1 MGTITQD
8 HKLMVSAS
16 NCHRIMTCLDKD
28 YLPQGAIS
36 YISDM
41 FNLSDDDFE
50 NTYMSADMN
59 NGVEKEPEA
68 IEELAAHLWLDIKFT
83 GHAQKRLYA
92 GKDYYDFLSALTDGI
107 ISCSDVAYTVEVK
120 CLNRENHQSVCENV
134 RRADDLKKYDYPKY
148 CQVQAQILCAENSF
162 KKKTLGIIA
171 FYNENCKEPLRII
184 WIDPDQE
191 WRDRLHS
198 RLGLAKKLYL
208 EIQGEPQKQVIP
220 LAPDNEIAITPD
232 IVSLLLGDPKFLM
245 EMVYEHFGVS
255 IVDGHYTGGDI
266 IDCSTKKGRDQAI
279 KLRSKITKVRT
290 GAVSISKKLVE
301 EYKLKCKQEL
311 EFRKTIEA
319 DCKALSD
326 YLCQALNTWEAEQKK
341 NVEVKKKEIEKEVKA
356 DKDGE
361 KIIWVLDTIKNMF
374 EAGKIGIDEAL
385 MMAYQAGLDT

>member
-28 YLPQGAIS
+28 YLPPGAIS

-41 FNLSDDDFE
+41 FNLSDDEFE
-50 NTYMSADMN
+50 NTYMSDDMK

-68 IEELAAHLWLDIKFT
+68 IEELAAHLWLDILFT

-92 GKDYYDFLSALTDGI
+92 GKDYHDFLSALPDGI
-107 ISCSDVAYTVEVK
+107 MYGDEVYTVEVK

-134 RRADDLKKYDYPKY
+134 RHVNDLKKYDYQKY
-148 CQVQAQILCAENSF
+148 CQVQAQMLCAENSF
-162 KKKTLGIIA
+162 KKPSAGIIA
-171 FYNENCKEPLRII
+171 FYNENFEPPLHIV
-184 WIDPDQE
+184 WVDPDQE

-198 RLGLAKKLYL
+198 RLGLAKKLYM

-220 LAPDNEIAITPD
+220 LAPDNEIAITQD
-232 IVSLLLGDPKFLM
+232 IVSSLLGDPKFLM

-255 IVDGHYTGGDI
+255 IVDGQYAGGDI

-301 EYKLKCKQEL
+301 EYKIKCKQEL
-311 EFRKTIEA
+311 EFRKTIES

-341 NVEVKKKEIEKEVKA
+341 NVEVKKEIKKEVKE
-356 DKDGE
+356 DRVKN
-361 KIIWVLDTIKNMF
+361 VLDPIKNMF

-385 MMAYQAGLDT
+385 MMAYQAGLDI

>member
-1 MGTITQD
+1 MGTIAQD

-28 YLPQGAIS
+28 CLPPGAIS

-41 FNLSDDDFE
+41 FNLSDDDFK
-50 NTYMSADMN
+50 NTYMSDDMI

-68 IEELAAHLWLDIKFT
+68 LDALSEYLWLDILFT
-83 GHAQKRLYA
+83 GHTQKRLYA
-92 GKDYYDFLSALTDGI
+92 GKDYYDFLSALPDGI
-107 ISCSDVAYTVEVK
+107 IWSLDDLIYSVEVK
-120 CLNRENHQSVCENV
+120 CLNEKNHQFVCENITDGD
-134 RRADDLKKYDYPKY
+134 RLKKHDYKKY
-148 CQVQAQILCAENSF
+148 CQVQTQMLCVEKSYIQDSV
-162 KKKTLGIIA
+162 GIIA
-171 FYNENCKEPLRII
+171 FYNEICEPPLHIV
-184 WIDPDQE
+184 WVDPDQE

-220 LAPDNEIAITPD
+220 LAHDTEIITPD
-232 IVSLLLGDPKFLM
+232 MVSSLLSDPKFLM
-245 EMVYEHFGVS
+245 EMVYDHFGVS

-326 YLCQALNTWEAEQKK
+326 YLCQTLNAWESGQKQ
-341 NVEVKKKEIEKEVKA
+341 NVEVKKEIKEAVKEDNVKN
-356 DKDGE
+356 
-361 KIIWVLDTIKNMF
+361 VLDPIKNMF
-374 EAGKIGIDEAL
+374 EAGKIGIAEAL